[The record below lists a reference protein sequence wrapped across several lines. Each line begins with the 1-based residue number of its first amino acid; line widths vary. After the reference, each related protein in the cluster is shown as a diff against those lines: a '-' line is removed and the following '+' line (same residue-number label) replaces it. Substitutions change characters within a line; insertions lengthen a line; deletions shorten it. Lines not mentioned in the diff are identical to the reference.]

1 MNRVILTGRVATD
14 PTFNQLQEGESAR
27 FRLAVRR
34 LGRAVDGQP
43 VADFFTV
50 VAYGLRVQLVRSHFK
65 KGLLIGVEGR
75 LRSRT
80 FTGNDGVRREVVEI
94 VADNF
99 EFLTPKEEENGHVPP
114 PVATT
119 AAPQRKA
126 QAPEPPADYYPF

>member
-1 MNRVILTGRVATD
+1 MNKVILTGRVATD
-14 PTFNQLQEGESAR
+14 PTFSQLQEGESTR

-34 LGRAVDGQP
+34 PGRAVDGQP
-43 VADFFTV
+43 NADFFTV
-50 VAYGLRVQLVRSHFK
+50 VAYGPRVQLVRNHFK
-65 KGLLIGVEGR
+65 KGLQIGVEGR

-80 FTGNDGVRREVVEI
+80 FTGDDGIRREVTEI

-99 EFLTPKEEENGHVPP
+99 EFLSPKEEENGHVPP
-114 PVATT
+114 PVTAT